1 MIKVWS
7 TFVCTMESLLLLLA
21 QCSWIFFFLGGG
33 RVVDPLVT
41 GLLYCNVWQFIN
53 LLYVCG
59 NVNSWIQV
67 THEIHDHLS
76 SPKTMMIPLFIGVIF
91 FKKWI
96 SFFTIIS
103 FFIEYGLSIDYNWI
117 FISKDVMWKRID
129 KI

>member
-1 MIKVWS
+1 M
-7 TFVCTMESLLLLLA
+7 FVDFL
-21 QCSWIFFFLGGG
+21 FFLGGG
-33 RVVDPLVT
+33 GVVDPLVT

-76 SPKTMMIPLFIGVIF
+76 SPKNDDDSTVYRSFF

-96 SFFTIIS
+96 SYFTIIS

-117 FISKDVMWKRID
+117 FIPKDVMWKRID